1 MSLARVFAPVALAAV
16 LAAGCG
22 PKTVYGLSSDD
33 NNAERLGAAL
43 AKRAVAKADAPL
55 NALGKPLVFAAV
67 GGAKKQLVAFDAGA
81 GSALWTVDADVQ
93 SRVAVAGELV
103 VAKEA
108 GGVVVRKLA
117 DGSVRAKLALA
128 GELVGVTTD
137 GERVYVVV
145 QAGTGPKPVWSL
157 IAYSGDGSQLWQN
170 DSPGALGAP
179 VAQGGLVLSP
189 FLKQWLA
196 VLDARTGAQLTR
208 VRGLDEEISE
218 LRVTATA
225 AFFGSKAGVFRLDDK
240 AATGSR
246 AGATYG
252 TVTLPKELATAD
264 YGHDAFD
271 PVQAGYSAFDRRR
284 ILWRADP
291 TADGPFRWSGE
302 LIAVHFFRFVF
313 GLTPAGEFRWAY
325 SHPRVELVASEH
337 AGPVIVAVA
346 GDGTLV
352 ALDAATGAVRA
363 SAKLEVGGPVLGAT
377 IDCDGWAPSDAGE
390 APSTVTALAT
400 IARDRDARFE
410 AIKQYAVATMAKLE
424 GADVTRDLV
433 ALVVDPRTPI
443 KLHDTVADL
452 LVARKDPTGL
462 PALIDA
468 LAVRPDFLTNTQPVG
483 LIEVGRAIGALG
495 GVSLP
500 EAEQARAMA
509 ALELQAFDPATAAPA
524 RLELVRA
531 LIAIGHG
538 RERARLKAELVQ
550 YRADPGFAAEADL
563 VVAMTAAV
571 AAGGPEDREVV
582 RWIAADARS
591 HPAVAAAAQAA
602 LQPASQP

>member
-1 MSLARVFAPVALAAV
+1 M
-16 LAAGCG
+16 
-22 PKTVYGLSSDD
+22 
-33 NNAERLGAAL
+33 
-43 AKRAVAKADAPL
+43 
-55 NALGKPLVFAAV
+55 FAAV
-67 GGAKKQLVAFDAGA
+67 GGAAKKLVAFDAGA
-81 GSALWTVDADVQ
+81 GAALWTVDADVQ
-93 SRVAVAGELV
+93 SRVAVGGELV
-103 VAKEA
+103 VAKR
-108 GGVVVRKLA
+108 GRRHR
-117 DGSVRAKLALA
+117 RAQRWPTAASAPSWPLA

-410 AIKQYAVATMAKLE
+410 DDQ
-424 GADVTRDLV
+424 
-433 ALVVDPRTPI
+433 
-443 KLHDTVADL
+443 
-452 LVARKDPTGL
+452 
-462 PALIDA
+462 
-468 LAVRPDFLTNTQPVG
+468 AVR
-483 LIEVGRAIGALG
+483 GRRPWP
-495 GVSLP
+495 SS
-500 EAEQARAMA
+500 RAPTS
-509 ALELQAFDPATAAPA
+509 PATWWRWWSTRAP
-524 RLELVRA
+524 RSSCTTPSPTCWW
-531 LIAIGHG
+531 
-538 RERARLKAELVQ
+538 RARI
-550 YRADPGFAAEADL
+550 RPGC
-563 VVAMTAAV
+563 
-571 AAGGPEDREVV
+571 R
-582 RWIAADARS
+582 R
-591 HPAVAAAAQAA
+591 
-602 LQPASQP
+602 

>member
-1 MSLARVFAPVALAAV
+1 MSLARLFAPVALAAV

-22 PKTVYGLSSDD
+22 PKAVFGLSSDD
-33 NNAERLGAAL
+33 NNPERLTAAL
-43 AKRAVAKADAPL
+43 AVRTVAKADAPA

-103 VAKEA
+103 VAKEGDA
-108 GGVVVRKLA
+108 VVVRKLA
-117 DGSVRAKLALA
+117 DGSVRAKLPLVGA
-128 GELVGVTTD
+128 LVGVTTD
-137 GERVYVVV
+137 GERVYVVT
-145 QAGTGPKPVWSL
+145 QRDDGPKPLWSL
-157 IAYSGDGSQLWQN
+157 VAYSADGSQQWQN

-196 VLDARTGAQLTR
+196 VIDARSGAQLTR
-208 VRGLDEEISE
+208 IRGLDAEISE

-225 AFFGSKAGVFRLDDK
+225 AFFGSKAGVFRLDAK

-246 AGATYG
+246 AGSTYG

-264 YGHDAFD
+264 FGHDAFD

-284 ILWRADP
+284 ILWRGEP
-291 TADGPFRWSGE
+291 TGDGPFQWSGD
-302 LIAVHFFRFVF
+302 LVAVHFFRFVF

-325 SHPRVELVASEH
+325 GHPRVELVASEH
-337 AGPVIVAVA
+337 AGAVIVGLA
-346 GDGTLV
+346 GDGSLV
-352 ALDAATGAVRA
+352 ALDPATGAVRA
-363 SAKLEVGGPVLGAT
+363 SAKLAVGGPVLGAT
-377 IDCDGWAPSDAGE
+377 IDCDGWNPSGAGE

-433 ALVVDPRTPI
+433 ALVVDPRTPV

-452 LVARKDPTGL
+452 LVARRDPSGL

-468 LAVRPDFLTNTQPVG
+468 LSVRADFLTNTQPVG
-483 LIEVGRAIGALG
+483 LVEVGRAIGALG
-495 GVSLP
+495 AISLP
-500 EAEQARAMA
+500 EAEQAKAMA
-509 ALELQAFDPATAAPA
+509 ALEQQAFDPATTAAA

-550 YRADPGFAAEADL
+550 YRADPAFAAEAEL
-563 VVAMTAAV
+563 VVAMTAAL

-582 RWIAADARS
+582 RWIATDPRS
-591 HPAVAAAAQAA
+591 NPAVAAAAQAA
-602 LQPASQP
+602 LAP